1 VRACYGKSN
10 DRLDEIFLNKDN
22 LEDGMMPIDEYRN
35 MSESLS
41 NIALTF
47 PNDSGV
53 VFIKRRLIYMEWFAG
68 RRDAKSCANDLL
80 RIARQYPKH
89 RSTTEMMASVLLL
102 RAGESDESF
111 KLLPTIEKEGVSNLP
126 WYIHEFIRDFHVQL
140 RRTEADSDGK
150 MEAVPFPDHVAVFKE
165 FHSFLERYVFPMV
178 DMMCREDDNA
188 VQEYEIANTFKVLEL
203 SSEVTLLAFP
213 YFHLEMSKECTDEV
227 LPDVCRKWQ
236 KALDRFRS
244 RRMNLMSIEDSQ
256 ARHDRILNVRIP
268 EIQARRKMYVFNRD
282 FAPELYA
289 KGDPFSSIDVIL
301 AEKEW
306 MASEMS
312 YELTVDASSVTVT
325 ERNDDFADSVVKD
338 GESFDTS
345 RIVAQS
351 PRSVD
356 SGRPM
361 RFVRIFVS
369 FGALSLV
376 SIVVLSRV
384 YIFYINSRGNGVFG
398 NGK

>member
-1 VRACYGKSN
+1 
-10 DRLDEIFLNKDN
+10 
-22 LEDGMMPIDEYRN
+22 
-35 MSESLS
+35 
-41 NIALTF
+41 
-47 PNDSGV
+47 
-53 VFIKRRLIYMEWFAG
+53 
-68 RRDAKSCANDLL
+68 
-80 RIARQYPKH
+80 
-89 RSTTEMMASVLLL
+89 
-102 RAGESDESF
+102 
-111 KLLPTIEKEGVSNLP
+111 
-126 WYIHEFIRDFHVQL
+126 
-140 RRTEADSDGK
+140 
-150 MEAVPFPDHVAVFKE
+150 
-165 FHSFLERYVFPMV
+165 
-178 DMMCREDDNA
+178 
-188 VQEYEIANTFKVLEL
+188 
-203 SSEVTLLAFP
+203 
-213 YFHLEMSKECTDEV
+213 
-227 LPDVCRKWQ
+227 
-236 KALDRFRS
+236 
-244 RRMNLMSIEDSQ
+244 MSIEDSQ